1 MLYASPPQPLLGPS
15 AHPQRPVSPSDS
27 HTYTKVDA
35 NSVLEFTYLFWDVA
49 DCLARR
55 RPPCHI
61 LLRRSR
67 ARVGMIENIAMSGRT
82 TLLRIDDTSSRLV
95 YDGPWAPG
103 TVNGTGGD
111 AVTIHT
117 STSAG
122 STAKF
127 AFNGASVVRLLLPER
142 NSRFA

>member
-1 MLYASPPQPLLGPS
+1 
-15 AHPQRPVSPSDS
+15 
-27 HTYTKVDA
+27 
-35 NSVLEFTYLFWDVA
+35 
-49 DCLARR
+49 
-55 RPPCHI
+55 
-61 LLRRSR
+61 
-67 ARVGMIENIAMSGRT
+67 MIENIAMSGRT

-127 AFNGASVVRLLLPER
+127 AFNGASVVPLLLQER